1 MGPRRRFPPPFFGQI
16 ARNFPSPRGSAIGS
30 RPSAITMEMM
40 SSTMSPENLSSENL
54 SPKNADFE
62 IASELPETDVAIE
75 IVADGAA
82 FRELGLGDSQVA
94 AIVASGYTVPTPIQA
109 AAIPELL
116 AGNDLIGQ
124 AQTGTGKTAAFALPL
139 LQRIDLKENKT
150 QLLVLAPTRELA
162 IQVAESF
169 EKYASKM
176 RGLRVSA
183 IYGGAGY
190 NEQFRQ
196 LERGAHIVVGTPG
209 RVMDH
214 LRRSSLSLADLKI
227 VVLDEA
233 DEMLRMGF
241 ADDVEWIL
249 SHAPKA
255 RQTALFSATMPPAI
269 REIANKHLKDP
280 VHITIKQKNATADT
294 VRQRVLVVNQHQK
307 RFALSRV
314 LEVEPIE
321 GVIIFVRTKS
331 TCDPLAEFLSQSGH
345 RCAALHGDIPQKK
358 RERVIDELKEGR
370 LDIIVA
376 TDVAARG
383 LDVQRISH
391 VFNYDLPFDR
401 EAYVHRIGRTGR
413 AGRNG
418 EAILLVDP
426 RERGK
431 VRRLEQA
438 TGKPIEVME
447 APSNRDLN
455 QKRVENFHAK
465 ITETLES
472 REMETFTSI
481 VSQYQAANPD
491 VTPEQIAAALAVM
504 LHGGRS
510 IIEKRELAPVE
521 GSDSRRFDGPERAG
535 RLGKRERTD
544 RRESAGAGERLHR
557 KERGD
562 RIDRRV
568 DEPMDSYRIEVG
580 REHGVQPGNIV
591 GAIANEI
598 GIEGSF
604 IGRIAIFD
612 RHSIVDLP
620 VGLPEDM
627 FQALGKVQVLGNRL
641 NISRARN
648 VREQQREFRE
658 PREPSSAPRKPKM
671 NKKAKK
677 RAALGA

>member
-1 MGPRRRFPPPFFGQI
+1 
-16 ARNFPSPRGSAIGS
+16 
-30 RPSAITMEMM
+30 M
-40 SSTMSPENLSSENL
+40 SIDS
-54 SPKNADFE
+54 
-62 IASELPETDVAIE
+62 ASEFVESESPAETPLAE
-75 IVADGAA
+75 TLVADGAA
-82 FRELGLGDSQVA
+82 FRDLGLADAQVE
-94 AIVASGYTVPTPIQA
+94 AIIASGYTTPTPIQA
-109 AAIPELL
+109 SAIPELL
-116 AGNDLIGQ
+116 AGHDLIGQ

-139 LQRIDLKENKT
+139 LQRVDVKENKT

-176 RGLRVSA
+176 RGLRVTA

-196 LERGAHIVVGTPG
+196 LDRGAHIVVGTPG

-214 LRRSSLSLADLKI
+214 LRRESLSLADLKI

-249 SHAPKA
+249 SHAPSE
-255 RQTALFSATMPPAI
+255 RQTALFSATMPPPI

-280 VHITIKQKNATADT
+280 VHITIKQKTATADT
-294 VRQRVLVVNQHQK
+294 VRQRVLVANDHQK

-321 GVIIFVRTKS
+321 AVIIFVRTKS
-331 TCDPLAEFLSQSGH
+331 TCDPLAEFLSQTGH

-358 RERVIDELKEGR
+358 RERVIEDLKEGR

-413 AGRNG
+413 AGRTG
-418 EAILLVDP
+418 EAILICSP

-438 TGKPIEVME
+438 VGKPIEVME
-447 APSNRDLN
+447 APSNRELN
-455 QKRVENFHAK
+455 QKRIERFHSK
-465 ITETLES
+465 ISEAMQS

-481 VSQYQAANPD
+481 VAQYQFANPD
-491 VTPEQIAAALAVM
+491 ATPEQIAAALAVM

-521 GSDSRRFDGPERAG
+521 GSDSRRFDGPERPNRPG
-535 RLGKRERTD
+535 RRERTERRD
-544 RRESAGAGERLHR
+544 SGFVRGERSERPSRRSERPARREEA
-557 KERGD
+557 
-562 RIDRRV
+562 
-568 DEPMDSYRIEVG
+568 MDSYRIEVG
-580 REHGVQPGNIV
+580 REQGVLPGNIV

-598 GIEGSF
+598 GIEGSV

-620 VGLPEDM
+620 VGLPQDM
-627 FQALGKVQVLGNRL
+627 FEALGHVQVLGNRL
-641 NISRARN
+641 NISRARS
-648 VREQQREFRE
+648 VREQIETRG
-658 PREPSSAPRKPKM
+658 PRESAVEAPAKRPKL

-677 RAALGA
+677 RAAAAAASG

>member
-1 MGPRRRFPPPFFGQI
+1 
-16 ARNFPSPRGSAIGS
+16 
-30 RPSAITMEMM
+30 METM
-40 SSTMSPENLSSENL
+40 SSIMSVENLSL
-54 SPKNADFE
+54 E
-62 IASELPETDVAIE
+62 IASELPETGVAVE
-75 IVADGAA
+75 VAAEVVVDGAA
-82 FRELGLGDSQVA
+82 FRELGLGESQVA
-94 AIVASGYTVPTPIQA
+94 AIVASGYTTPTPIQA

-294 VRQRVLVVNQHQK
+294 VRQRVIVVNQHQK

-438 TGKPIEVME
+438 TGKPIELME
-447 APSNRDLN
+447 APSNRELN

-481 VSQYQAANPD
+481 VSQYQAANPG
-491 VTPEQIAAALAVM
+491 VTAEQVAAAIAVM

-521 GSDSRRFDGPERAG
+521 GGDSRRFDGPERAG
-535 RLGKRERTD
+535 RPGKRERMD
-544 RRESAGAGERLHR
+544 RRDRGENAGERLHR

-580 REHGVQPGNIV
+580 REQGVQPGNIV

-627 FQALGKVQVLGNRL
+627 FHALGKVQVLGNRL

-648 VREQQREFRE
+648 VREQQREYRE
-658 PREPSSAPRKPKM
+658 PREPSAAPRKPKM

>member
-1 MGPRRRFPPPFFGQI
+1 M
-16 ARNFPSPRGSAIGS
+16 SAS
-30 RPSAITMEMM
+30 SASEPTDFDSMEMDL
-40 SSTMSPENLSSENL
+40 TVDAFDNGGDE
-54 SPKNADFE
+54 A
-62 IASELPETDVAIE
+62 VA
-75 IVADGAA
+75 AGAA
-82 FRELGLGDSQVA
+82 FRELGLAVPLVE
-94 AIVASGYTVPTPIQA
+94 AIVASGYTIPTPIQA

-116 AGNDLIGQ
+116 AGRDLLGQ

-162 IQVAESF
+162 IQVSESF
-169 EKYASKM
+169 EKYASRMK
-176 RGLRVSA
+176 GLRVSA

-196 LERGAHIVVGTPG
+196 LDRGAHIVVGTPG

-214 LRRSSLSLADLKI
+214 LRRESLSLADLR
-227 VVLDEA
+227 VLVLDEA

-241 ADDVEWIL
+241 ADDVDWIM
-249 SHAPKA
+249 SHAPTQ
-255 RQTALFSATMPPAI
+255 RQTALFSATMPPPI
-269 REIANKHLKDP
+269 REIANKHLKNP
-280 VHITIKQKNATADT
+280 AMITIKQRTATADT
-294 VRQRVLVVNQHQK
+294 VRQRVLVANDHQK
-307 RFALSRV
+307 RFALARV
-314 LEVEPIE
+314 LEVEPIDA
-321 GVIIFVRTKS
+321 VIIFVRTKN
-331 TCDPLAEFLSQSGH
+331 TCDPLAEFLSQNGH

-358 RERVIDELKEGR
+358 RERVIEDLKEGR

-383 LDVQRISH
+383 LDVQRVSH

-413 AGRNG
+413 AGRTG
-418 EAILLVDP
+418 EAILICSP

-438 TGKPIEVME
+438 TGKPIEVMD
-447 APSNRDLN
+447 APSNRELN
-455 QKRVENFHAK
+455 QRRIERFHVK
-465 ITETLES
+465 ISEAMQS

-491 VTPEQIAAALAVM
+491 ATPEQIAAALAVM

-521 GSDSRRFDGPERAG
+521 GETRRFDGPERAG
-535 RLGKRERTD
+535 RPGKRERLERRDRAPDRGERSERPRRTD
-544 RRESAGAGERLHR
+544 RAERMS
-557 KERGD
+557 
-562 RIDRRV
+562 
-568 DEPMDSYRIEVG
+568 EPMDSYRIEVG
-580 REHGVQPGNIV
+580 REHGVLPGNIV

-620 VGLPEDM
+620 EGLPEDM

-648 VREQQREFRE
+648 VREQRDFRE
-658 PREPSSAPRKPKM
+658 PSTAPVKRPKL

-677 RAALGA
+677 RSAAAAGA